1 MIVAPW
7 PEYAEA
13 QELLSVHTGVN
24 PDIPLIPAAV
34 PVFPHRRGLASPRQ
48 GKVHTGHRGAEMNG
62 VGQLAKLPAGRIM
75 KWVVLVVW
83 VGALVALAPLGNKL
97 GDVEDNQASSWL
109 PSSAEATEVLQITQ
123 QFRSSNEVPAI
134 VLYDKAGGLSQNDF
148 AAITDQAKQLAGV
161 TGVSGQV
168 AGPIRSADGQ
178 AAQVVIP
185 LDLGTDGWNKLP
197 GIIDQIHTV
206 TAAGPAGVSAHV
218 TGPAGTAADNAKA
231 FDGIDGT
238 LLFAA
243 LGVVIV
249 MLLLTYRSPVLW
261 VLPVLST
268 GTALL
273 VSQGVIYLF
282 AKYAGLTVNG
292 QSAGILTV
300 LVFGA
305 GTDYALLLVA
315 RHREELRRHADRHEA
330 MSFALHRAGPAI
342 WASGATVIA
351 GMLCLL
357 FADLNSTAGLGPVA
371 AIGIGVA
378 LLAMVTLLPA
388 LLAIFGRWVFWPVRP
403 TFGSAD
409 HTATGVWAR
418 VGTRISRR
426 PRLTWAITALLLG
439 VLALGTL
446 NLKADGLTNA
456 GSFTNTPDSVVG
468 EQVLEQHFAAGA
480 GQPIQV
486 VADAG
491 SAQDVRA
498 AFAGTPGVMSVSEP
512 VTHGQYT
519 YLEGTTQA
527 APDSEAGIATL
538 ERVRDAVHAVPGAHA
553 LAGGASALTHDV
565 AVANRHDRDLIIPIV
580 LVVVFAIL
588 ALLLRALLAPVML
601 IATVVLSFLA
611 TLGISGFF
619 FDHVFHFQGA
629 DASFP
634 LFVFVFLVALG
645 VDYNIFLM
653 TRIHEE
659 AKQHGTRRGAL
670 IGLSAT
676 GGVITSAGLVL
687 AGTFAVLGTLPL
699 TFLAEL
705 GFAVALGVLIDT
717 IIVRGILVTSLT
729 LDIGRFLWWP
739 HPLMRKRDTAPA
751 ERQQEVSTL
760 RR

>member
-1 MIVAPW
+1 
-7 PEYAEA
+7 
-13 QELLSVHTGVN
+13 
-24 PDIPLIPAAV
+24 
-34 PVFPHRRGLASPRQ
+34 
-48 GKVHTGHRGAEMNG
+48 MNG
-62 VGQLAKLPAGRIM
+62 VGSLAKLPAGRIG
-75 KWVVLVVW
+75 KWVVLVIW
-83 VGALVALAPLGNKL
+83 VGALVVLAPLGSKL

-109 PSSAEATEVLQITQ
+109 PGSAEATKVLQITQ
-123 QFRSSNEVPAI
+123 TFRDSNEIPAI
-134 VLYDKAGGLSQNDF
+134 VVYDRAGGLSQGDL
-148 AAITDQAKQLAGV
+148 AAIGDQAKRFGTVA
-161 TGVSGQV
+161 GVSGQV
-168 AGPIRSADGQ
+168 AGPIPSSEQPAPQ
-178 AAQVVIP
+178 AAQVLIP
-185 LDLGTDGWNKLP
+185 INLGTGGWNKLP
-197 GIIDQIHTV
+197 GVMDQIHAITG
-206 TAAGPAGVSAHV
+206 AAPAGVSVHV
-218 TGPAGTAADNAKA
+218 TGPAGTAADNADA
-231 FDGIDGT
+231 FGGIDGA

-249 MLLLTYRSPVLW
+249 MLLLTYRSPTLW
-261 VLPVLST
+261 LLPVLST
-268 GTALL
+268 GTALM
-273 VSQGVIYLF
+273 VSQGAIYLL

-315 RHREELRRHADRHEA
+315 RHREELRKHADRHEA

-342 WASGATVIA
+342 WASGATVIV

-388 LLAIFGRWVFWPVRP
+388 LLAIFGRWMFWPVRP

-409 HTATGVWAR
+409 HTATGLWAR
-418 VGTRISRR
+418 IGSKIGRR
-426 PRLTWAITALLLG
+426 PRLTWAVTAFVLG
-439 VLALGTL
+439 LLALSTL

-456 GSFTNTPDSVVG
+456 GSFTSEPESVVG
-468 EQVLEQHFAAGA
+468 EQVLEQHFPAGA

-486 VADAG
+486 VADTG
-491 SAQDVRA
+491 RAQDVRT
-498 AFAGTPGVMSVSEP
+498 AFAAVPGVVSVGQP
-512 VTHGQYT
+512 VIHGAYA

-527 APDSEAGIATL
+527 APDSQAGIATL
-538 ERVRDAVHAVPGAHA
+538 ERVRDAVHQVPDANA
-553 LAGGASALTHDV
+553 LAGGASALAHDV
-565 AVANRHDRDLIIPIV
+565 AAANTHDRDLIIPIV

-588 ALLLRALLAPVML
+588 ALLLRALLAPVIL

-611 TLGISGFF
+611 TMGISAFF
-619 FDHVFHFQGA
+619 FTTVFGFEGA

-645 VDYNIFLM
+645 IDYNIFLM

-670 IGLSAT
+670 IGVSAT

-687 AGTFAVLGTLPL
+687 AGTFAVLATLPL

-705 GFAVALGVLIDT
+705 GFAVAVGVLIDT
-717 IIVRGILVTSLT
+717 IIVRGVLVTALT

-739 HPLMRKRDTAPA
+739 HPLMRKRDPVPA
-751 ERQQEVSTL
+751 KADTEPSYT
-760 RR
+760 